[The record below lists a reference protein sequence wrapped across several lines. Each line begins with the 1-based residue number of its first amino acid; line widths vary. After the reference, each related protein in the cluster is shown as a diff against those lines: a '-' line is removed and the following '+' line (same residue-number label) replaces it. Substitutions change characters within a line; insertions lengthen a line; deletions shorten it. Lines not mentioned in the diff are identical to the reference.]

1 MLRASVIVFPGSNCD
16 RDVKV
21 ALEKVTGFPVRMVWH
36 GDASVPSSDLIVLPG
51 GFSYGD
57 YLRCGAMAAHSPI
70 MRDVIAKAKA
80 GTPVLGICNGFQIL
94 CESGLLPGVLMRNA
108 SLKFMCRDVYLR
120 VENDKTFYTQCYRK
134 DQVIRIPIAHAEGNY
149 FADNDTLD
157 RLEGEGQVVFRYS
170 DKDGVVTPEL
180 LDSRAAGTNPNGA
193 QRNIAGISDKSG
205 RILGMMPHPERLFEL
220 ALGGTDGRRIF
231 ESCVVSVTAAA

>member
-1 MLRASVIVFPGSNCD
+1 MIRASVIVFPGSNCD

-21 ALEKVTGFPVRMVWH
+21 ALERITGFPVRMVWH
-36 GDASVPSSDLIVLPG
+36 GDAEVPASDVIVLPG

-108 SLKFMCRDVYLR
+108 SLKFICRDVLLK
-120 VENDKTFYTQCYRK
+120 VENADTVFTRCYRK
-134 DQVIRIPIAHAEGNY
+134 GQVIRTPIAHAEGNY
-149 FADNDTLD
+149 FADQETLD
-157 RLEGEGQVVFRYS
+157 RLEGEGRVVMRYC
-170 DKDGVVTPEL
+170 DAEGNVT
-180 LDSRAAGTNPNGA
+180 AAANPNGA
-193 QRNIAGISDKSG
+193 QRNIAGISDPTG
-205 RILGMMPHPERLFEL
+205 RIVGMMPHPERLYEL
-220 ALGGTDGRRIF
+220 ALGGTDGRRVF
-231 ESCVVSVTAAA
+231 ESIVVSVAEKAA